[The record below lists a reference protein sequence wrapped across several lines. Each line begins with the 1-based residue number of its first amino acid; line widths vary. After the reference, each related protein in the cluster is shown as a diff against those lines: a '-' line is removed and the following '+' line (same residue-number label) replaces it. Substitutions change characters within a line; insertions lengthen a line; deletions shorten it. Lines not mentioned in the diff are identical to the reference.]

1 MRGRFFNFEDA
12 GGCGRRCGCG
22 RDRPGPGV
30 TLLGYRCVYLLM
42 KISLNL
48 GERLLEDA
56 YGYAV

>member
-30 TLLGYRCVYLLM
+30 TFTRLQVCLLAYEN
-42 KISLNL
+42 ISNS
-48 GERLLEDA
+48 GERDS
-56 YGYAV
+56 